1 MVNNKR
7 KGPLPLPRGNYV
19 EITVKDQG
27 TGIAK
32 GHLERIFEP
41 YFTTKQ
47 KGSGLGLATAY
58 SVIKNHD
65 GHISVSSELGTGTT
79 FTIYLPASSKPAP
92 VKKKVVA
99 EAPIPGKGR
108 VLVMDD
114 EPAIRQLLKRMLTGT
129 GYEIELSQDGKEAI
143 AKYTQV
149 REAGRP
155 FEAVIMDLTIPGGM
169 GGKETIS
176 NLLEID
182 PGVKAIVS
190 SGYSTDPI
198 MADYDKY
205 GFSGVV
211 AKPYVAADLEKTLRN
226 VIQGINA

>member
-1 MVNNKR
+1 
-7 KGPLPLPRGNYV
+7 
-19 EITVKDQG
+19 
-27 TGIAK
+27 
-32 GHLERIFEP
+32 
-41 YFTTKQ
+41 
-47 KGSGLGLATAY
+47 
-58 SVIKNHD
+58 
-65 GHISVSSELGTGTT
+65 
-79 FTIYLPASSKPAP
+79 
-92 VKKKVVA
+92 
-99 EAPIPGKGR
+99 
-108 VLVMDD
+108 
-114 EPAIRQLLKRMLTGT
+114 MLTGA

-143 AKYTQV
+143 AKYTQA
-149 REAGRP
+149 READRP
-155 FEAVIMDLTIPGGM
+155 FEAVIMDLTVPGGM